1 MEYKKCSKCNV
12 EKSTSDFHKSG
23 DKFKSACKECRNM
36 DNREWRIKNRE
47 SMLKSS
53 KKWRDNNKDYMSKYY
68 EDNKELFIEYRSK
81 YYEVNKNEIIEK
93 VRFYKF
99 ENRDIIKE
107 SSKLYYE
114 LNKSKIIE
122 KAKIYIKKRYKDKP
136 HIFIHRNI
144 LNRYLRWIN
153 ESKLDRTNKLLG
165 YTSNELKIHL
175 ESLFKDGMSWE
186 NYGKW
191 HVDHIRPIVS
201 FDKNELPSIVNS
213 LSNLQP
219 LWAYENL
226 LKGSKYE

>member
-1 MEYKKCSKCNV
+1 M
-12 EKSTSDFHKSG
+12 
-23 DKFKSACKECRNM
+23 
-36 DNREWRIKNRE
+36 
-47 SMLKSS
+47 
-53 KKWRDNNKDYMSKYY
+53 
-68 EDNKELFIEYRSK
+68 
-81 YYEVNKNEIIEK
+81 
-93 VRFYKF
+93 
-99 ENRDIIKE
+99 
-107 SSKLYYE
+107 
-114 LNKSKIIE
+114 
-122 KAKIYIKKRYKDKP
+122 
-136 HIFIHRNI
+136 
-144 LNRYLRWIN
+144 
-153 ESKLDRTNKLLG
+153 G